1 MVDERL
7 VVDWS
12 SLDRSKLEAAA
23 RRGVV
28 PLHVDG
34 CRARIVDG
42 CTVRRSYTF
51 AATSRQREVIRLADR
66 DELAARLPLLAMRFG
81 ANLTQ
86 ATTLDVTMMVVGR
99 YESSAAPV
107 TMSELDGDCDAA
119 THVVA
124 SVSIG
129 AFAIGTGSLTAVD
142 ASADVARVGHA
153 RERTRLDAAGVEQS
167 CASTRRTDA
176 APPEDCSVPL
186 RVELRALR
194 TSMNPLARPPSPAPP
209 AVVDG
214 DAMRRAMDAARK
226 ELTWCHRVARATS
239 PSLSGVLTL
248 SVKLRRNG
256 NVRSV
261 SAKHEGD
268 LDDALADCA
277 VERVGH
283 VLFPVADDDRP
294 RTVLVP
300 VLFRPGAQR

>member
-1 MVDERL
+1 
-7 VVDWS
+7 
-12 SLDRSKLEAAA
+12 
-23 RRGVV
+23 
-28 PLHVDG
+28 
-34 CRARIVDG
+34 
-42 CTVRRSYTF
+42 
-51 AATSRQREVIRLADR
+51 
-66 DELAARLPLLAMRFG
+66 
-81 ANLTQ
+81 
-86 ATTLDVTMMVVGR
+86 
-99 YESSAAPV
+99 V
-107 TMSELDGDCDAA
+107 TMSDLDGDCDAA
-119 THVVA
+119 THIAA

-129 AFAIGTGSLTAVD
+129 AFAIGTGNLTAVE
-142 ASADVARVGHA
+142 ASADVARVGHV

-167 CASTRRTDA
+167 CASGRRTDA

-194 TSMNPLARPPSPAPP
+194 PSKETLARPPPP
-209 AVVDG
+209 AAPAVDA

-248 SVKLRRNG
+248 SVKLGRNG

-268 LDDALADCA
+268 LDDALAECA

-300 VLFRPGAQR
+300 VLFRPVAQR